1 MNILTKVFVVM
12 TTVFSL
18 AGLVFVILILNQQV
32 KYKTS
37 LQAAEARCVGVM
49 ANTTKM
55 QSERDNYFA
64 ALERLDTAKREN
76 ESAMQQTI
84 RNLQNQIAGLE
95 RENATGKS
103 DMTTAQASVTA
114 LTTANQAMTDTL
126 GKYSTELADLRKQV
140 PVLTQQN
147 AELNRK
153 NDEYATALEAA
164 QNAIRRL
171 QEELAI
177 AQEPQPQKAPTT
189 GAQLG
194 TSTETPTLSA
204 VNPINGKVTRV
215 DILNGRTYVTL
226 SLGKRDGVQENYRFT
241 LYRGS
246 SYLGDAV
253 VRKVTPDEA
262 VAEVTTMRPGQVVAA
277 SDLAI
282 SGINP

>member
-1 MNILTKVFVVM
+1 MNIMTKVFVVL

-18 AGLVFVILILNQQV
+18 TGLVFVVLILNKQES
-32 KYKTS
+32 YKVS
-37 LQAAEARCVGVM
+37 LQTAEVSRVAAM
-49 ANTTKM
+49 ANMVKM
-55 QSERDNYFA
+55 QSERDNYRA
-64 ALERLDTAKREN
+64 ALERLDTSKRE
-76 ESAMQQTI
+76 SDSTLQQQI

-103 DMTTAQASVTA
+103 DLANAQASTTA

-126 GKYSTELADLRKQV
+126 GKLNTELADLRKQV
-140 PVLTQQN
+140 PLLTTQN

-153 NDEYATALEAA
+153 NEELTTALEAA

-177 AQEPQPQKAPTT
+177 AQEPQPQKTPTT
-189 GAQLG
+189 GAQAG

-204 VNPINGKVTRV
+204 INPINGKVTRV
-215 DILNGRTYVTL
+215 DTLNGRTFVTL
-226 SLGKRDGVQENYRFT
+226 SLGKRDGVQANYRFT

-262 VAEVTTMRPGQVVAA
+262 VAEVTTMKPGQVVAA
-277 SDLAI
+277 DDLAI
-282 SGINP
+282 SGMNP